1 MEQYVP
7 HRIAYYPDK
16 VVEVVVAGGTLHT
29 PAGSIHGSAPPP
41 SGSIPSFSVE
51 TGALPSDVHRSQSTV
66 LALTASSSSPD
77 HHRGRDSALVPA
89 LFHASTSITQQI
101 AQLKLQLAQ
110 STQFQRTGQDS
121 QMAKLLETHQ
131 ATMKILLELLQGQA
145 DSRARD
151 EETQRMI
158 RQVNDHLVIV
168 RQKVDA
174 ILVQNYELHEYPIP
188 RLFVILPISEA
199 GGSGSLPDWVP
210 RFTEKFRLFFLCE
223 CGEHSKADS
232 GDDGEKIDN
241 TTHLALH
248 EGYELTRP
256 TAFFERYGPYLL
268 GMLQILQTCLK
279 ATTIAAPAIG
289 HLTQGADG
297 ILETVLSNA
306 ESTAL
311 AVDFS
316 IQFLEAKLNTVG
328 GDVGS
333 ATSAAIDGS
342 NFKNLRALEGAD
354 LRKLDSFL
362 KNKDQDKILG
372 NLYRITTEDGHVK
385 WVCLNHY
392 RSSYREAS
400 MKSFLQIVELNQGQY
415 DPQLRKVTIQLD
427 SAITA
432 REFFSQLERAPAVNE
447 IDIVFNRKWE
457 FSSSD
462 LRLMVQAIQKSNI
475 RFCKVNLNDYKDRD
489 YNERLLGRGR
499 YESLLELLST
509 AKIRSAHLSALRKAP
524 YALLWP
530 VSNIRAQSI
539 YMTKP
544 GSSILCVHAPS
555 W

>member
-1 MEQYVP
+1 
-7 HRIAYYPDK
+7 
-16 VVEVVVAGGTLHT
+16 
-29 PAGSIHGSAPPP
+29 
-41 SGSIPSFSVE
+41 
-51 TGALPSDVHRSQSTV
+51 
-66 LALTASSSSPD
+66 
-77 HHRGRDSALVPA
+77 
-89 LFHASTSITQQI
+89 
-101 AQLKLQLAQ
+101 
-110 STQFQRTGQDS
+110 
-121 QMAKLLETHQ
+121 
-131 ATMKILLELLQGQA
+131 
-145 DSRARD
+145 
-151 EETQRMI
+151 MI

-188 RLFVILPISEA
+188 RLFVILPIAEA
-199 GGSGSLPDWVP
+199 DGSGSSFSSSLPDWVP

-223 CGEHSKADS
+223 CGEYSKADS
-232 GDDGEKIDN
+232 GDDGEQIDN

-297 ILETVLSNA
+297 ILKTVLSTA

-316 IQFLEAKLNTVG
+316 IQFLEAKLNTE

-342 NFKNLRALEGAD
+342 NFKDLRALEGAD
-354 LRKLDSFL
+354 LRKLGSFL

-372 NLYRITTEDGHVK
+372 NLYRTITKEGHVK

-392 RSSYREAS
+392 RSSYREAT
-400 MKSFLQIVELNQGQY
+400 MKFLLQIIELNQGQY

-432 REFFSQLERAPAVNE
+432 REFFSQLEKAPAVNE
-447 IDIVFNRKWE
+447 IDIVFKWE
-457 FSSSD
+457 FNPSD
-462 LRLMVQAIQKSNI
+462 LKLMVQAIQKSNI

-499 YESLLELLST
+499 GRYESLFELLSV
-509 AKIRSAHLSALRKAP
+509 AKIRSVHLSALRKAP

-530 VSNIRAQSI
+530 VSNMQAKS
-539 YMTKP
+539 MLTTKP
-544 GSSILCVHAPS
+544 GSSILCVHVPS